1 MIVAAARV
9 WHYWISV
16 FLIVPILLTVVALG
30 VVYLRTVVAKRP
42 PRQP

>member
-1 MIVAAARV
+1 MIVAAGKV

-42 PRQP
+42 PRQQ